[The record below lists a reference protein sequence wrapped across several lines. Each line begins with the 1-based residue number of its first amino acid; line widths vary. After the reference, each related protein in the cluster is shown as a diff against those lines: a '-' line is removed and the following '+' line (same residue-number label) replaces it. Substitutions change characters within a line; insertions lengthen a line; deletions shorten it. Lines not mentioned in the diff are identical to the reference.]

1 MKLIKYIVSGILFLF
16 AFIWTGAFIYAS
28 SLNLSTNV
36 ANDLAMKQME
46 NTELSS
52 YHIQTYSMMV
62 NVVNTSPII
71 MAIIWVVAILFLVW
85 VIKSSKNV
93 KTNVDSE

>member
-1 MKLIKYIVSGILFLF
+1 MKILKYIISSVLILI

-52 YHIQTYSMMV
+52 YYIQTYSMLV
-62 NVVNTSPII
+62 NVVNMSPL
-71 MAIIWVVAILFLVW
+71 ILVLVW
-85 VIKSSKNV
+85 LIAIVFLLWVLKSTKKSD
-93 KTNVDSE
+93 VDSV